1 VIQIDFRKILI
12 ELKPKMQVLANEAKT
27 EMRYWVKRNLYDAY
41 TPKPVSEGGYLRT
54 NQLLN
59 SITLSDVKIIN
70 TPLGVQVE
78 FEVYFDSSKMY
89 HTSVVTGERVNVPYL
104 LDKYGHHHET
114 IKYPIMFHQ
123 YPARNFTRDMMEA
136 FKDKLQQ
143 KFAREVIIMIERIN
157 DY

>member
-1 VIQIDFRKILI
+1 
-12 ELKPKMQVLANEAKT
+12 MQQLANEART
-27 EMRYWVKRNLYDAY
+27 EMRYWVQKNVYDAY
-41 TPKPVSEGGYLRT
+41 SPKKYIRT

-59 SITLSDVKIIN
+59 SITLSDVNIIQ

-104 LDKYGHHHET
+104 LDKYGHHHQTKE
-114 IKYPIMFHQ
+114 YPIMFHQ
-123 YPARNFTRDMMEA
+123 YPERNFTRDMMEA
-136 FKDKLQQ
+136 FKDKLQR